1 MLPAESES
9 DNDAFVDTKGL
20 VYCQVGN
27 STNVSIC

>member
-9 DNDAFVDTKGL
+9 DNDAFADIKVL

-27 STNVSIC
+27 SSNVSIC